1 RKTVTKYGRGQPR
14 PTTVTPPPV
23 VTARMRRRRA
33 ALAVAAAIVSVGL
46 ASYTG
51 YLAIARS
58 SNNAAKVSTQLT
70 ATVTSR
76 PTTSPSRAL
85 SEQPLGPSAT
95 PVPGG
100 GTRLRLSG
108 TVLFGR
114 DSAVLRPEARRIIQD
129 LAKGLRAAAGGS
141 VTVVGYTDNIGTA
154 QHGLILSRHRARAVA
169 DLLTLYLGD
178 TSIRISA
185 YGRGEQ
191 DPVAPNDT
199 EQHRAQNRRV
209 EITYQPA

>member
-1 RKTVTKYGRGQPR
+1 
-14 PTTVTPPPV
+14 
-23 VTARMRRRRA
+23 
-33 ALAVAAAIVSVGL
+33 LAVAAAIVSVGL

-58 SNNAAKVSTQLT
+58 ADNAAPVSTQPT
-70 ATVTSR
+70 ASR
-76 PTTSPSRAL
+76 PTASPSPAP

-100 GTRLRLSG
+100 GTRLRLSD
-108 TVLFGR
+108 TVLFDR
-114 DSAVLRPEARRIIQD
+114 DSAVLHPAARRIIQD
-129 LAKGLRAAAGGS
+129 LAGQLRAAAGGS

-154 QHGLILSRHRARAVA
+154 QHGRTLSLQRAQAVA
-169 DLLTLYLGD
+169 DLLIQYLRD
-178 TSIRISA
+178 TPIRITA
-185 YGRGEQ
+185 DGRGEQ

-209 EITYQPA
+209 EITYTPA